1 MKFLLAII
9 CFSFLSL
16 NAAVQYNFK
25 GNQGWLTFDSSTEL
39 TLDVSRFGNNTNHEN
54 FIDKGDGIFDFGW
67 YNLDTNNSG
76 SLKNNSFTFNEND
89 KIALWL
95 KDNNGNIYI
104 SSKVSDKDYIWGK
117 SRISDEGFK
126 LYGGNFGSNGSHEFY
141 VFKINTVSNSN
152 KTPSGQPL
160 PGIVATLVLGFI
172 SLAYLKNRKELLTT

>member
-117 SRISDEGFK
+117 SREI
-126 LYGGNFGSNGSHEFY
+126 
-141 VFKINTVSNSN
+141 
-152 KTPSGQPL
+152 
-160 PGIVATLVLGFI
+160 
-172 SLAYLKNRKELLTT
+172 